1 MAEWRER
8 RIPLRD
14 TTLAVR
20 ERPGHGPV
28 VVFEAGLGLP
38 GSSWQPVCD
47 RLPRDQAVLCYD
59 RAGLGTSD
67 PGPAPR
73 TATRPLAE
81 LRELLAALE
90 LAPPYLL
97 VGHSAGAFVVRMFA
111 LAHPAEVAGMVL
123 VDPAHED
130 ERATPWVDTSVSVA
144 LKVTAAVA
152 GTGALAAG
160 WRAARSAPVLRRA
173 TRGDRADLFGAALS
187 PGHLRGT
194 LAEDRAYAATVAEMR
209 RAAHGRTL
217 PDVPLRVISAEKTT
231 GLRKLHR
238 ALAATGP
245 QGVQVIAPGS
255 GHLVMLDAPELVAAQ
270 IGELIRRGG
279 TP

>member
-73 TATRPLAE
+73 TA
-81 LRELLAALE
+81 
-90 LAPPYLL
+90 
-97 VGHSAGAFVVRMFA
+97 
-111 LAHPAEVAGMVL
+111 
-123 VDPAHED
+123 
-130 ERATPWVDTSVSVA
+130 
-144 LKVTAAVA
+144 
-152 GTGALAAG
+152 
-160 WRAARSAPVLRRA
+160 PVLRSA

-187 PGHLRGT
+187 PGHMRGT
-194 LAEDRAYAATVAEMR
+194 LAEDRAYAATVAELR